1 MTNHEQP
8 KSLEAHKN
16 IQKSIL
22 APKNTIYSKSADLEL
37 GPVTPPPILL
47 SQSQN
52 DLQTICINNF
62 EKKIPIC
69 LLSFASISFEV
80 GPILDFEFSRPLL

>member
-1 MTNHEQP
+1 MYIKIPDLSFIIIDINVFNGYDYI
-8 KSLEAHKN
+8 SYLDYDV
-16 IQKSIL
+16 
-22 APKNTIYSKSADLEL
+22 YSV